1 MRLKPEKIDDLSRK
15 ILEEFKNHE
24 EIAFR
29 MDEEEVLHE
38 IKNVI
43 TVDLQREDDLEDEVR
58 EILQKHMN
66 RIYRDD
72 ISYTDLVRKAKR
84 QLAKERGLVL

>member
-1 MRLKPEKIDDLSRK
+1 MRLKPEKIEDLCRK
-15 ILEEFKNHE
+15 IIEEFKNRE
-24 EIAFR
+24 EIVFR
-29 MDEEEVLHE
+29 SDEEQVLHE
-38 IKNVI
+38 IRNII
-43 TVDLQREDDLEDEVR
+43 TYDLQREDELEDEVR

>member
-1 MRLKPEKIDDLSRK
+1 MRLKTTKIDDLSQK
-15 ILEEFKNHE
+15 ILAEFKNHE

-29 MDEEEVLHE
+29 MDEEDVLHE
-38 IKNVI
+38 IRNVI
-43 TVDLQREDDLEDEVR
+43 TVDLQREDELEDEVR